1 MYTVSFIGLN
11 YFNAC
16 KVGERDALIPNG
28 TPGGANGLDQLPPHF
43 ASFFIEKDRCDSY
56 DWWPEQ
62 TYPLQIPLEIKIG
75 EFRTVDVIEFRIPL
89 KPKPET
95 PPVVLRFPCNKG
107 TLTNRNLD
115 DGLPSLQRLGV
126 VLDDHPDVIAKVP
139 FPGGDLEV
147 FRFGGSTLVR
157 WLIVDHEDTIKITAS
172 GGDKERWVKLKNS
185 DGSLPAEIVFSNTIE
200 LVSHTTN
207 GGNAQSTAQS
217 VSMKGGGKAGMHP
230 DVHADMHADKHGG
243 MAQSAVAGAPVNAGM
258 HHHGGSAGH
267 FILFAKLDK
276 DRGVTKLEAATA
288 DSFPDTTNL
297 RPAAFN
303 HPYLSYLSSL
313 RETPEVQCSG
323 SCCAKGGTVHG

>member
-28 TPGGANGLDQLPPHF
+28 TPEGGMGLDQLPPHF
-43 ASFFIEKDRCDSY
+43 ASFFIEEDRCDSY

-62 TYPLQIPLEIKIG
+62 TYHLQIPLEIRIG
-75 EFRTVDVIEFRIPL
+75 EFRIANVIEFRLPQ

-95 PPVVLRFPCNKG
+95 PPVELRFPCNQG
-107 TLTNRNLD
+107 TLKNRNLD
-115 DGLPSLQRLGV
+115 DGLPSLQGFGV
-126 VLDDHPDVIAKVP
+126 VLDDQPDVIAKVP

-157 WLIVDHEDTIKITAS
+157 WLIADHHDPIKITAS

-200 LVSHTTN
+200 LVPHPTN
-207 GGNAQSTAQS
+207 GGNAKSTAQS
-217 VSMKGGGKAGMHP
+217 VSMRGGGKAGMHP
-230 DVHADMHADKHGG
+230 DMHADMHGG
-243 MAQSAVAGAPVNAGM
+243 MAHSAVAGAPVNAGM

-276 DRGVTKLEAATA
+276 DRSVTKLNAATA

-297 RPAAFN
+297 RPAAFT
-303 HPYLSYLSSL
+303 HSYLSYLSSL

-323 SCCAKGGTVHG
+323 SCCIKKGTS